1 MYKVAA
7 TVQELNF
14 YTRLNKEFC
23 SDLYWWHTFLGDW
36 NGASFLQPTS
46 PPYNPDIV
54 IHSDAS
60 GSWGCAAFY
69 SCKWLQWQW
78 PGEWTR
84 VAIMAK
90 ELVPIVLSCAVWG
103 PLMRHKIALFQCDNT
118 GVVAAI
124 RKGSAKEEVV
134 MHLLRAL
141 WFFAAHFDIAI
152 TIEHIAGA
160 HNDTADQLSR
170 FNMQPFFLSN
180 PQADMLPTPL
190 PAELLQI
197 VAVTGPDWTSPSFR
211 QLFNTT
217 ISKV

>member
-1 MYKVAA
+1 
-7 TVQELNF
+7 
-14 YTRLNKEFC
+14 
-23 SDLYWWHTFLGDW
+23 
-36 NGASFLQPTS
+36 
-46 PPYNPDIV
+46 
-54 IHSDAS
+54 
-60 GSWGCAAFY
+60 
-69 SCKWLQWQW
+69 
-78 PGEWTR
+78 
-84 VAIMAK
+84 MAK
-90 ELVPIVLSCAVWG
+90 ELVPIVLSCTVWV

-141 WFFAAHFDIAI
+141 CFSAAHFDIAN

-180 PQADMLPTPL
+180 PQADLFPTQL

-197 VAVTGPDWTSPSFR
+197 VAVTGIIKSGLGLAPPMAR
-211 QLFNTT
+211 
-217 ISKV
+217 